1 MGRTYH
7 IKGRM
12 NRKGEF
18 KKIQTVKGSD
28 SFFFLKKSFPVNL
41 GFNLINKFQS
51 QFFLQK
57 KKERKEVRK

>member
-12 NRKGEF
+12 NRKEEF

-28 SFFFLKKSFPVNL
+28 SFFF
-41 GFNLINKFQS
+41 
-51 QFFLQK
+51 K
-57 KKERKEVRK
+57 KKVSQ